1 MTMLVNDVLTP
12 TQRLILRAQQGDAV
26 ALNELLIEVAP
37 YVNVL
42 ARRKLSDAHDA
53 DELTQDVLVKISRKI
68 GQLRE
73 VGAFAGWVRQI
84 VCRLAVNQ
92 MTRRSSTV
100 VCDPE
105 TLEATCGGVSD
116 PAGDAERKEDAA
128 LVRAG
133 LRRLGRI
140 DRMTLEAFYLRGQ
153 SLAEMSDAFDAPV
166 GTIKRR
172 LHTARKRL
180 AREMEGLQ
188 AV

>member
-1 MTMLVNDVLTP
+1 MNMLTENTLTS
-12 TQRLILRAQQGDAV
+12 TQRLILRAQAGDRE
-26 ALNELLIEVAP
+26 ALNDLLIEVTP
-37 YVNVL
+37 YVTLL
-42 ARRKLSDAHDA
+42 ARRKLTLTHEA
-53 DELTQDVLVKISRKI
+53 DELAQDVLVKISRKI

-84 VCRLAVNQ
+84 VSRLAVNHL
-92 MTRRSSTV
+92 TRRSLAV
-100 VCDPE
+100 ACDPE
-105 TLEATCGGVSD
+105 TLETTCGNLGD
-116 PAGDAERKEDAA
+116 PSGELERRESAA

-133 LRRLGRI
+133 LGRLGRM
-140 DRMTLEAFYLRGQ
+140 DRMTLEAFYLQGQ